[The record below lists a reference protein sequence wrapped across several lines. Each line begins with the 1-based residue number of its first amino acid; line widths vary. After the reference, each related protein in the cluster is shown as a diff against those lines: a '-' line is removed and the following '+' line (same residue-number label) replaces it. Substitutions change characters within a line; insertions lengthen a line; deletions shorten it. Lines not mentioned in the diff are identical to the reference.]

1 MAKAIG
7 IDLGTY
13 NSAASVALGRT
24 RVAMIESKYGK
35 TLYGKSFPSF
45 VMFDK
50 FGRVQVVGQ
59 RAKEE
64 ARLNP
69 DLVVWGVKRLV
80 GLSYRAAYEMGEFR
94 RFQYRI
100 EEGPSGDILICVGE
114 ERFSPS
120 HILEIILRE
129 IKEDAENPKVN
140 PLIGGAV
147 DRAIISIPAYYKAI
161 RTAPIVEAAIR
172 AGFAEV
178 DTIAEPTAAAVT
190 YSVDVP
196 DEANILAFDM
206 GAGTLDVTI
215 MMVVNEKGELV
226 PGELCTSGHEALGGI
241 DMDDALIAY
250 LTEKYDVPG
259 FERDAAVRAILKEE
273 VEKAKIRLTARETTM
288 LDLPGGEMAS
298 LSRAEMDEVL
308 GPLLEKC
315 RGPVRV
321 ALQQAG
327 IDAASLDHVLC
338 IGGPTHMASVRR
350 LLAEELAQLG
360 ARREVL
366 DPLTDWEHKKQLVD
380 PMECVAKGAALKAE
394 HIVEPVAKV
403 LSEGYGTMYGPVEGK
418 KNFYASILDV
428 NTNYPI
434 SARGALAHMDPEAL
448 EVPVPLIAK
457 RPDVERSTVDKMVF
471 RYEYLG
477 DYNLSI
483 TPTGRTP
490 AVDIKLQVTDDKRV
504 VATIIHAHNRQQ
516 VRFEG
521 LGQMKGQEIDL
532 QEDTPPK
539 RVSDMGDGAD
549 IFNDSMNYKK
559 GGWTSAHLERHLHVA
574 GQALELVGD
583 CEDPKVKRAK
593 DEVESA
599 VRKAVA
605 SDFDSPN
612 IDCPNISNRIK
623 ELLDA
628 LRQPGVNVISIEEFR
643 HYMDQLIQVAK
654 QGE

>member
-24 RVAMIESKYGK
+24 RVAMIESKHGK
-35 TLYGKSFPSF
+35 TLYGKNFPSF
-45 VMFDK
+45 VLFDK

-69 DLVVWGVKRLV
+69 ELVVWGVKRLV
-80 GLSYRAAYEMGEFR
+80 GLSYEAAKAAGEFK

-100 EEGPSGDILICVGE
+100 EEGPMGDLLICVGE
-114 ERFSPS
+114 ERYSPS

-129 IKEDAENPKVN
+129 IKDDAENPKVN
-140 PLIGGAV
+140 PLLGGAV

-161 RTAPIVEAAIR
+161 RTAPIVEAAKR
-172 AGFAEV
+172 AGFETV

-190 YSVDVP
+190 YSVNIE

-215 MMVVNEKGELV
+215 MMVLNEQGELV
-226 PGELCTSGHEALGGI
+226 PGELCTSGHEALGGM
-241 DMDDALIAY
+241 DMDDTLIAH
-250 LTEKYDVPG
+250 LIDKYDIPG
-259 FERDAAVRAILKEE
+259 IGDDPAVKAVLKDE
-273 VEKAKIRLTARETTM
+273 VEKAKIRLSSRENTII
-288 LDLPGGEMAS
+288 DLPGGEMAS
-298 LSRAEMDEVL
+298 LSRGEMTEVL
-308 GPLLEKC
+308 SPLLEKC

-327 IDAASLDHVLC
+327 IDVAGLDHVLC
-338 IGGPTHMASVRR
+338 IGGPTHMPAVREV
-350 LLAEELAQLG
+350 LKDELAKLG
-360 ARREVL
+360 ARPEVL
-366 DPLTDWEHKKQLVD
+366 DSLVEQENRKQLVD

-394 HIVEPVAKV
+394 SIVEPVAKV
-403 LSEGYGTMYGPVEGK
+403 LAEGYGTMYGPVAEQH
-418 KNFYASILDV
+418 NFYRSILDV
-428 NTNYPI
+428 NSNYPI

-457 RPDVERSTVDKMVF
+457 RPDVEASTADEVVYK
-471 RYEYLG
+471 YEYLG

-490 AVDIKLQVTDDKRV
+490 SVDIKLQVTDDKRV

-521 LGQMKGQEIDL
+521 LGQMKGQRIDL
-532 QEDTPPK
+532 QEHTQPK
-539 RVSDMGDGAD
+539 RTQSRDGAD
-549 IFNDSMNYKK
+549 IFNDSMSYQK
-559 GGWTSAHLERHLHVA
+559 GGWTTAQLERHVRVA

-583 CEDPKVKRAK
+583 CADPNVTRAAK
-593 DEVESA
+593 EVESA

-605 SDFDSPN
+605 SDFESPN
-612 IDCPNISNRIK
+612 IDCPNVSNRIK
-623 ELLDA
+623 ELLDG
-628 LRQPGVNVISIEEFR
+628 LRQPGVNVISLEEFKY
-643 HYMDQLIQVAK
+643 YMDQLISVAK
-654 QGE
+654 AE

>member
-1 MAKAIG
+1 MSKAIG

-24 RVAMIESKYGK
+24 RVAMVESKYGK

-45 VMFDK
+45 VLFDK
-50 FGRVQVVGQ
+50 FGRVQMVGQ

-80 GLSYRAAYEMGEFR
+80 GLSYRAALEMGEFR

-100 EEGPSGDILICVGE
+100 EEGPAGDILICVGE

-129 IKEDAENPKVN
+129 IKADAENPKVN

-161 RTAPIVEAAIR
+161 RTGPIVEAARR
-172 AGFAEV
+172 AGFEGV

-241 DMDDALIAY
+241 DMDDALIAH
-250 LTEKYDVPG
+250 LAEQHDIPG
-259 FERDAAVRAILKEE
+259 YGEDAAVKAILKEE
-273 VEKAKIRLTARETTM
+273 VEKAKIRLSTRETTM
-288 LDLPGGEMAS
+288 LDLPGGEMAA
-298 LSRAEMDEVL
+298 LSRGEMDEVL
-308 GPLLEKC
+308 APFLEKC

-321 ALQQAG
+321 ALRQAG

-338 IGGPTHMASVRR
+338 IGGPTHMDSVRR
-350 LLAEELAQLG
+350 LLREELTALG
-360 ARREVL
+360 AKSEVL
-366 DPLTDWEHKKQLVD
+366 ESLTDWENRRRLVD
-380 PMECVAKGAALKAE
+380 PMSCVAKGAAFKAE

-403 LSEGYGTMYGPVEGK
+403 LSEGYGTMYGPVAGK
-418 KNFYASILDV
+418 NNFYASILDV

-457 RPDVERSTVDKMVF
+457 RPDVERSSADEMVYK
-471 RYEYLG
+471 YEYLG

-490 AVDIKLQVTDDKRV
+490 SVDIKLQVTDDKRV

-521 LGQMKGQEIDL
+521 LGHMIGQQIEL
-532 QEDTPPK
+532 QEETPPK
-539 RVSDMGDGAD
+539 RISRGDGAD

-559 GGWTSAHLERHLHVA
+559 GGWTASHLERHIHVA
-574 GQALELVGD
+574 NQSLDLVGD
-583 CEDPKVKRAK
+583 CDDPKVKRAVE
-593 DEVESA
+593 EVESA

-605 SDFDSPN
+605 SDFESPN
-612 IDCPNISNRIK
+612 IDCPNLSNRIK

-628 LRQPGVNVISIEEFR
+628 LRQPGINIISIEEFR

-654 QGE
+654 MGE